1 MYYFSDCIG
10 EFKRSESSNSS
21 GIGQLKTVQNSKS
34 CQWMIIWF
42 VFFSPKSLNVALFL
56 EEMKYLLYYFISNNK
71 WLASVYRFFFLYSC
85 IVLHGVEVPIY
96 PTNFSLWILKLFA
109 TFCTNCTAMNRDVHM
124 YFYFHL
130 PGIHLSSFALCIHN
144 LLCFTSVSYRSQSWK
159 LFCDPVHNWASRVA
173 QQ

>member
-21 GIGQLKTVQNSKS
+21 GTGQHKTVQNSKS

-42 VFFSPKSLNVALFL
+42 VFFSPKSLNVAFSW
-56 EEMKYLLYYFISNNK
+56 KKWNIYFTTLLVITNDLHQFID
-71 WLASVYRFFFLYSC
+71 FFLYSC

-130 PGIHLSSFALCIHN
+130 PGIHLSSFAFCIRN
-144 LLCFTSVSYRSQSWK
+144 LLCFTFVSYRSQSWK
-159 LFCDPVHNWASRVA
+159 LFCDPVHNWASLVA